1 MARQETL
8 EKLTEHLET
17 FDDATLETLLHLVER
32 IPPQDDA
39 WDRQIREDALT
50 GKLDKL
56 ADRALKDYLEGNVR
70 EL

>member
-1 MARQETL
+1 MSRQETL
-8 EKLTEHLET
+8 ERLTEHLET
-17 FDDATLETLLHLVER
+17 FDNDTLETLLHLIER

-39 WDRQIREDALT
+39 WDRQIREDALA

-56 ADRALKDYLEGNVR
+56 ADSALKDYREGNVR